1 MAADRPPL
9 ALTIAGSDSG
19 GGAGIQADL
28 KTFEAHGVYGMS
40 VITALTA
47 QNTLGV
53 QGVETIPSVFVR
65 EQLDSVA
72 TDIGVDAAKT
82 GMLATAPI
90 MEAVAAGVA
99 YHGIEALV
107 VDPVAAS
114 KHGDPLLEDDAL
126 TALREAVLPAA
137 LVATPNVGELE
148 LLTGVLVE
156 HPDDLPRAADALLE
170 LGCRWALVKG
180 GHLAGEQACDLLT
193 DGRHREWLTAP
204 RLDVRDTH
212 GTGCTLAAAIT
223 ARLAAGDDVVPAAV
237 AAKDYLTGAL
247 RRGVRIGEGIGP
259 VDHRWRER

>member
-1 MAADRPPL
+1 MATAAPPL
-9 ALTIAGSDSG
+9 ALTIAGSDPS

-40 VITALTA
+40 VLTALTA

-53 QGVETIPSVFVR
+53 QGFEMVPSAFVR
-65 EQLDSVA
+65 QQLDAVMS
-72 TDIGVDAAKT
+72 DIGVDAAKT
-82 GMLATAPI
+82 GMLGSAAV
-90 MEAVAAGVA
+90 MEAVAAGVRH
-99 YHGIEALV
+99 HGIELLV

-114 KHGDPLLEDDAL
+114 KHGDALLEDDAL
-126 TALREAVLPAA
+126 AALREAVLPVA

-148 LLTGVLVE
+148 LLTGVRAETVA
-156 HPDDLPRAADALLE
+156 DLPRAADALLE

-180 GHLAGEQACDLLT
+180 GHLADDEATDLLT
-193 DGRHREWLTAP
+193 DGHHREWLRAP

-223 ARLAAGDDVVPAAV
+223 ARLAAGDDVVGAAR

-247 RRGVRIGEGIGP
+247 RRGVRIGAGIGP